1 MLLSA
6 ANASWSPPL
15 CLTMHPGDFTI
26 DTIDINWMLNFNK
39 LVHQSRNFRRQN
51 TRGQQLCQSGHQ
63 SKTSETII
71 VDEGQSETAHT
82 FR

>member
-15 CLTMHPGDFTI
+15 CLTMHSGDFTI

-39 LVHQSRNFRRQN
+39 LFHQSRNFRRQN
-51 TRGQQLCQSGHQ
+51 TLVVSYVNQDTKAKHQKQL
-63 SKTSETII
+63 
-71 VDEGQSETAHT
+71 
-82 FR
+82 